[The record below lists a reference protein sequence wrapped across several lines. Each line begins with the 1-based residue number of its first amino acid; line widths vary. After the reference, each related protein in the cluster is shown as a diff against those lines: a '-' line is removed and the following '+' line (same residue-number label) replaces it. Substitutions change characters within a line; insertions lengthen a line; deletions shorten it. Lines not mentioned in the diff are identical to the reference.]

1 MSGRWKLRLTWR
13 ALTLFAVLS
22 SAACSPDNVLRTSG
36 DWLPG
41 TTTHYMTVGNYPR
54 DYVLHVPPRHPAPP
68 GYTLPPLPLLLV
80 LHGSS
85 GTAENIRR
93 TTQMDSLGDAY
104 GFVIAYPD
112 GSNGGGLFASDWN
125 GGACCGSAAR
135 DNVDDVGFISALAME
150 VSRNLPVDPN
160 RIYIAG
166 FSSGA
171 IMAYHAACRLAPM
184 IAGIAVVSG
193 SLKDDNCAPGR
204 AVPLI
209 AVQGTDDTEV
219 PYDDISLTQ
228 PPLAVTGIAAQ
239 LPPSVQFWVARD
251 GCDGATVN
259 QQSPDVVLTS
269 FTSCTGAGVVM
280 YTIKGGWH
288 EWPTLNSDAPL
299 SELSDSN
306 VIVQYFESQS
316 HSQR

>member
-1 MSGRWKLRLTWR
+1 MSSRWKVRLTR
-13 ALTLFAVLS
+13 ALTLFAVLPL
-22 SAACSPDNVLRTSG
+22 AGCSPDSVLRTSG

-54 DYVLHVPPRHPAPP
+54 DYVLHVPSRRPATP
-68 GYTLPPLPLLLV
+68 GDTLAPLPLLLV

-85 GTAENIRR
+85 GTAEDIRQ
-93 TTQMDSLGDAY
+93 TTQMDALGDAH

-112 GSNGGGLFASDWN
+112 GTNGGGLFASDWN

-135 DNVDDVGFISALAME
+135 DNVDDVGFISALATE
-150 VSRNLPVDPN
+150 ISRNLPVDPK

-171 IMAYHAACRLAPM
+171 IMAYHAACKLAPM

-219 PYDDISLTQ
+219 PYDDIALTQ
-228 PPLAVTGIAAQ
+228 PPLTVTGVAAQ
-239 LPPSVQFWVARD
+239 LPPSVQFWVAMD
-251 GCDGATVN
+251 GCDGAVVN
-259 QQSPDVVLTS
+259 QQSTDVVLTTFS
-269 FTSCTGAGVVM
+269 SCTGASVVL
-280 YTIKGGWH
+280 YTIQGGWH

-299 SELSDSN
+299 SELSASN
-306 VIVQYFESQS
+306 AIIQYFESQS
-316 HSQR
+316 HL

>member
-1 MSGRWKLRLTWR
+1 
-13 ALTLFAVLS
+13 
-22 SAACSPDNVLRTSG
+22 
-36 DWLPG
+36 
-41 TTTHYMTVGNYPR
+41 
-54 DYVLHVPPRHPAPP
+54 
-68 GYTLPPLPLLLV
+68 
-80 LHGSS
+80 
-85 GTAENIRR
+85 
-93 TTQMDSLGDAY
+93 MDSLGDTY

-135 DNVDDVGFISALAME
+135 DNVDDVGFISALATE
-150 VSRNLPVDPN
+150 IIRNLPVDPK

-193 SLKDDNCAPGR
+193 SLKDDDCAPGR

-219 PYDDISLTQ
+219 PYDDVALTQ

-239 LPPSVQFWVARD
+239 LPPSVQFWVAKD

-259 QQSPDVVLTS
+259 QQSPDVMLTS
-269 FTSCTGAGVVM
+269 FSSCTGATVVL
-280 YTIKGGWH
+280 YTIEGGWH

-299 SELSDSN
+299 SELSASN

-316 HSQR
+316 HPEQ